1 MAQKYKI
8 FFNEK
13 LLVLEH
19 QPDINKR
26 NNIRL
31 ISTPAELLGEAR
43 LLNANNA
50 KDNVLLLTTLPL
62 DSLIRNAFTL
72 VKAGGGLVFNNSG
85 QLLFIKRL
93 GLWDFPKGKLHHHE
107 SYRQG
112 ALREVSEETGLSEL
126 TLEGKAGT
134 TYHLYDQKGK
144 VIIKKTVWYCMLYT
158 GNETGRPQL
167 EESITDVRWFNQGE
181 WRSILES
188 SYRSL
193 QDLALNFLKKT

>member
-1 MAQKYKI
+1 M
-8 FFNEK
+8 
-13 LLVLEH
+13 LEH